1 MTDIQKDSKD
11 RIPYDLK
18 VNREI
23 IFSNHKNI
31 YRKRI
36 ERRQRSLLEH
46 LSFIDHFLDD
56 GEVISLVTTACSPVS
71 LGERFWT
78 GLNACSLKHS
88 LLVFTDRR
96 VFHIPVTK
104 DHDYKGSIAN
114 FSYAD
119 CESIQLRRTCLRV
132 KYKNGKKEKF
142 HHIAIREERKVKSLL
157 KTLPLDSTVLRRK
170 GRVHLCPSCT
180 GELEEGVFICV
191 RCGLEF
197 KNKTE
202 ARGLFFL
209 PGGGY
214 FYTRHPFMGVAD
226 ALVEAMLVVLIILS
240 FLGKFEGIRYSQ
252 WGIGVFS
259 FALVFEKFLTIY
271 HSKSFIKE
279 FIPKQ
284 KKFERIRG
292 RETDTTKKSSC
303 PVD

>member
-1 MTDIQKDSKD
+1 MNNILKDSKD
-11 RIPYDLK
+11 RIPYDLR
-18 VNREI
+18 VNHEI
-23 IFSNHKNI
+23 IFSSHKNV

-56 GEVISLVTTACSPVS
+56 GEVIFLVTTACSPVS

-96 VFHIPVTK
+96 VFHVPVTK
-104 DHDYKGSIAN
+104 DHEYKGSIAN
-114 FSYAD
+114 FFYTD

-157 KTLPLDSTVLRRK
+157 KTLPLEGPVVRRK
-170 GRVHLCPSCT
+170 GRVHLCPCCT
-180 GELEEGVFICV
+180 SELDEGVFICAK
-191 RCGLEF
+191 CNLEF
-197 KNKTE
+197 RNMTE
-202 ARGLFFL
+202 ARKLFFL

-214 FYTRHPFMGVAD
+214 FYTRHPFMGIAD

-240 FLGKFEGIRYSQ
+240 LLGKFEGIRYSQ

-259 FALVFEKFLTIY
+259 FALAFEKFLTIY

-292 RETDTTKKSSC
+292 GETDTSKKTSC
-303 PVD
+303 SEE